1 MAFKFIAFI
10 FADAV
15 SSAFL
20 HIHIEAVSVAVLECA
35 SKLRSVWVHFNAVAV
50 FLVIL
55 PGPDVFAAFFV
66 CQCTES
72 VEIAILEFTF
82 ILLAV

>member
-1 MAFKFIAFI
+1 MAFNFTVFN

-20 HIHIEAVSVAVLECA
+20 HIHIVAVRLAVLECA
-35 SKLRSVWVHFNAVAV
+35 SKLRFVLEHFNAVAV
-50 FLVIL
+50 FLVIF
-55 PGPDVFAAFFV
+55 PCPDVFAAFFV
-66 CQCTES
+66 CQCAES

-82 ILLAV
+82 ILLTV